1 MKIGL
6 FQNSYL
12 RLFNLYPIMSEEKQT
27 NYFDFYELP
36 VQFNPDQNAIKTK
49 FYALSKKFHPD
60 FYANESEDKQ
70 QEVLDLSTLNNKA
83 YQTLS
88 NAKKRL
94 KYVLELKGIV
104 ETDEGY
110 KLPQSFL
117 MEMMDVNEA
126 LMDLE
131 FEPDAAKLAQVSD
144 DVDLIE
150 KSLESEL
157 KALLN
162 QFDENPADSEN
173 LLPVIKDIFYRQKYI
188 ARIRERLPKVNL

>member
-1 MKIGL
+1 
-6 FQNSYL
+6 
-12 RLFNLYPIMSEEKQT
+12 MSAAT
-27 NYFDFYELP
+27 TDINYFDFYALP
-36 VQFNPDQNAIKTK
+36 IQFHPDQNVVKTK
-49 FYALSKKFHPD
+49 FYAFSKQFHPD
-60 FYANESEDKQ
+60 FYANESEEKQ

-110 KLPQSFL
+110 QLPQSFL

-131 FEPDAAKLAQVSD
+131 FEPDAEKLAQVKR
-144 DVDLIE
+144 DVDAVEKDLANELNDLIGRFDGNPTA
-150 KSLESEL
+150 SD
-157 KALLN
+157 ALL
-162 QFDENPADSEN
+162 P
-173 LLPVIKDIFYRQKYI
+173 LIKDNFYRQKYVD
-188 ARIRERLPKVNL
+188 RIRERLPK

>member
-1 MKIGL
+1 
-6 FQNSYL
+6 
-12 RLFNLYPIMSEEKQT
+12 MSEAKQQPD
-27 NYFDFYELP
+27 YFEFYELP
-36 VQFNPDQNAIKTK
+36 IQFNPDQNAVKAK
-49 FYALSKKFHPD
+49 FYAFSKKFHPD
-60 FYANESEDKQ
+60 FYANESEEKQ

-110 KLPQSFL
+110 QLPQSFL

-131 FEPDAAKLAQVSD
+131 FEPDAEKLAQVRNN
-144 DVDLIE
+144 VDAIE
-150 KSLESEL
+150 IDLENEL
-157 KALLN
+157 NDLVK
-162 QFDENPADSEN
+162 QFDENPGDSEK
-173 LLPVIKDIFYRQKYI
+173 LLPQIKDIFYRQKYI
-188 ARIRERLPKVNL
+188 ARIRERLPKN